1 MDPDT
6 FRYGLDADG
15 CSGSGG
21 GAFPVIKY
29 SLVVGGRGMV
39 FEGESMSE
47 ANRQF
52 TLFVIQSKAK
62 VVGSNGET
70 VTLFK
75 NYDIIREY
83 NPPDR
88 ESVL

>member
-1 MDPDT
+1 LDPDT

-15 CSGSGG
+15 YSGSGG

-29 SLVVGGRGMV
+29 SLVVEGRGMV
-39 FEGESMSE
+39 YEGQSMSE

-52 TLFVIQSKAK
+52 TLFAIQSKAK
-62 VVGSNGET
+62 GAGSNGET